1 MKKQRYEGWVAGR
14 HEGRVWRGG
23 GARID
28 GDKGCCPPR
37 RSQRGTCSL
46 LRERLGCRE
55 DSGVAF
61 ATSPRSERRTTP
73 TSSTVPPHP
82 SDHTRATQTARRAA
96 VCSYVSWKRLYVFV
110 LYVIY
115 IFRLFAYSYYL
126 HFALIVHVAVAL
138 RTCAPTTPPSSRG
151 EEGC

>member
-55 DSGVAF
+55 DSGVALRDI
-61 ATSPRSERRTTP
+61 APIRTSHDANKLHGT
-73 TSSTVPPHP
+73 PHP
-82 SDHTRATQTARRAA
+82 SDHTRAAQTARRAA
-96 VCSYVSWKRLYVFV
+96 VCSYVSWKLLYVFV